1 MKTVSRFNLDRK
13 KEVYMFGL
21 GATEL
26 IIIMVIIVI
35 LFGASRLPELGSG
48 IGEAI
53 RNFKKSTSDQPEI
66 DDAGKTKT
74 S

>member
-1 MKTVSRFNLDRK
+1 
-13 KEVYMFGL
+13 VYMFGL

>member
-1 MKTVSRFNLDRK
+1 
-13 KEVYMFGL
+13 MFGL

-26 IIIMVIIVI
+26 IIILVIVVI
-35 LFGASRLPELGSG
+35 LFGASRLPEIGRG

-53 RNFKKSTSDQPEI
+53 KNFKKSTSENPEI
-66 DDAGKTKT
+66 DVTPENESDKAENSKEN

>member
-1 MKTVSRFNLDRK
+1 
-13 KEVYMFGL
+13 MFGL

-26 IIIMVIIVI
+26 IIILVIVVI
-35 LFGASRLPELGSG
+35 LFGASRLPEIGRG

-53 RNFKKSTSDQPEI
+53 KNFKKSTSENPEI
-66 DDAGKTKT
+66 DVTPNNKSEETDKSKEN